1 MTGLTLV
8 LVLLGV
14 GPPGSSWKNRRDH
27 TLSLDEAR
35 AWALARNYSIATG
48 RESLSSA
55 VEGIRQAEGAYDFSF
70 NLGGSF
76 VSQTNPANSL
86 LSGAPAGKVAPNQ
99 KTLDFTTSL
108 SRLLPTGGTLLLQ
121 SAGGRATTD
130 STFTLLS
137 PNYTTSLGLSLTQPL
152 LRDREI
158 DSTRRAI
165 LITRTE
171 RDRSLASLKHTV
183 AQTVAAVETA
193 YWNLAADQQRVHV
206 REQAITLAA
215 EQLEETRQRISVG
228 NLPLTDEAQPRAEWE
243 KRKNDLFAAQEQALR
258 AENDLKQLI
267 LDEGADPLW
276 QERFVP
282 TDPVETTASTVDLE
296 SALAQAAE
304 LRPEVEEAKASV
316 ARQAIE
322 IAAARNGLKPRL
334 DLTASYTRNGLAGTQ
349 NPNTAALALI
359 FPVVV
364 PEALSGDLGRS
375 WGTIADNLFPDARVG
390 LSITV
395 PIGNRVARAGLA
407 IAQVGERQ
415 AAIGLAQT
423 RQGVQIEVRNG
434 AATVE
439 TTAQRIDATRAGR
452 EAAEIQLQAE
462 VERFKVG
469 RSTNFLVLTRQ
480 NDLSNARLDEITA
493 LSDYRKALTEF
504 ARAAGTLLRERQVA
518 IAEERPLAETARGSK

>member
-1 MTGLTLV
+1 MTGLALV
-8 LVLLGV
+8 LVLLG
-14 GPPGSSWKNRRDH
+14 GGTPGSSWKDRRDH

-55 VEGIRQAEGAYDFSF
+55 AEGIRQAEGAYDFTF

-86 LSGAPAGKVAPNQ
+86 LSGAPAGMVAPNQ
-99 KTLDFTTSL
+99 KILDFTTSL
-108 SRLLPTGGTLLLQ
+108 SRLLPTGGTLVLQ
-121 SAGGRATTD
+121 GAGGRGTTD

-137 PNYTTSLGLSLTQPL
+137 PNYTTSLGLFLTQPL
-152 LRDREI
+152 FRDRAI

-165 LITRTE
+165 RVTRTE
-171 RDRSLASLKHTV
+171 RDRSLASLKRTV

-193 YWNLAADQQRVHV
+193 YWNLEADQQRVRV
-206 REQAITLAA
+206 REQAIALAA

-228 NLPLTDEAQPRAEWE
+228 KLPLTDEAQPRAEWE
-243 KRKNDLFAAQEQALR
+243 RRKNDLFAAQEQALR

-282 TDPVETTASTVDLE
+282 ADPVQTTTATVVDLA
-296 SALAQAAE
+296 SALARAAE
-304 LRPEVEEAKASV
+304 LRPEVEEARASV

-334 DLTASYTRNGLAGTQ
+334 DLTASYTRNGLAGAQ
-349 NPNTAALALI
+349 NPNTGALATI
-359 FPVVV
+359 FPVMV

-375 WGTIADNLFPDARVG
+375 WGTIGDNLFPDARVG
-390 LSITV
+390 LSLTV
-395 PIGNRVARAGLA
+395 PIGNRAARAGLA
-407 IAQVGERQ
+407 VAQVGERQ

-423 RQGVQIEVRNG
+423 RQGVQVEVRNA
-434 AATVE
+434 AATLE
-439 TTAQRIDATRAGR
+439 TTAQRIEATRAGR

-480 NDLSNARLDEITA
+480 N
-493 LSDYRKALTEF
+493 
-504 ARAAGTLLRERQVA
+504 
-518 IAEERPLAETARGSK
+518 

>member
-8 LVLLGV
+8 LVLLIV
-14 GPPGSSWKNRRDH
+14 DSPASSWMNRRDH

-35 AWALARNYSIATG
+35 SWALARNYSIASG

-55 VEGIRQAEGAYDFSF
+55 AEEIRQAEGAYDFTF

-99 KTLDFTTSL
+99 KILDSTTSL
-108 SRLLPTGGTLLLQ
+108 SRLLPTGGTLTLQ
-121 SAGGRATTD
+121 GAGGRGTTD

-137 PNYTTSLGLSLTQPL
+137 PNYTTSLGLFLAQPL

-165 LITRTE
+165 RITRTE
-171 RDRSLASLKHTV
+171 RDRSLASLKRTV

-206 REQAITLAA
+206 REQAIALAA

-228 NLPLTDEAQPRAEWE
+228 QLPLTDEAQPRAEWE
-243 KRKNDLFAAQEQALR
+243 RRKNDLFAAQEQALR

-282 TDPVETTASTVDLE
+282 TDPVETATATVDLA
-296 SALAQAAE
+296 SALARVAE

-334 DLTASYTRNGLAGTQ
+334 DLTASYARNGLAGTQ
-349 NPNTAALALI
+349 NPNTGALATI
-359 FPVVV
+359 FPVTV

-375 WGTIADNLFPDARVG
+375 WGTIGDNLFPDARVG
-390 LSITV
+390 LSLTV
-395 PIGNRVARAGLA
+395 PIGNRAARAGLA
-407 IAQVGERQ
+407 VAQVGERQ

-434 AATVE
+434 AATLE
-439 TTAQRIDATRAGR
+439 TTAQRIEATRAGR

-480 NDLSNARLDEITA
+480 NDLSSARLEEITA

-504 ARAAGTLLRERQVA
+504 ARAAGTLLLERSVA
-518 IAEERPLAETARGSK
+518 VAEEGPRGERPLGSK